1 MTSSSDSNVCSGACP
16 VAIVGTCAMTS
27 AAHRVVTVDLVIRA
41 IRPGPARVGFLS
53 ALPEFCRRLKDFM
66 DQADLPQV
74 ATGQ

>member
-1 MTSSSDSNVCSGACP
+1 
-16 VAIVGTCAMTS
+16 MTS
-27 AAHRVVTVDLVIRA
+27 AAHRVVTMDLVIRA

-53 ALPEFCRRLKDFM
+53 ALPELCRRLKDFM